1 MRTMHWVII
10 GVIAIGMI
18 ALIATGKADVTNV
31 IILGLLSLCPI
42 AMMLMRGGHGGDKG
56 GHKH

>member
-1 MRTMHWVII
+1 MHWVII